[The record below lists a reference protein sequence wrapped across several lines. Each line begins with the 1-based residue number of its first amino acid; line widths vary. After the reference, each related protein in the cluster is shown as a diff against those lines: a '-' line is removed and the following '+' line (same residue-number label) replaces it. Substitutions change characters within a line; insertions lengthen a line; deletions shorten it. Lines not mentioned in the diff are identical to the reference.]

1 MLDGVLRKLI
11 DPPLNKMGILLAKVG
26 ISANAITLFGVL
38 IGLAAAFAIA
48 ANWFLFALIL
58 IIISRLAD
66 GLDGAVAR
74 ATKKTDFGGYLDI
87 VMDFLFYAAIPLGF
101 IFANPS
107 SNAFAGAILLLSF
120 NFNGASF
127 LGYAILAEKH
137 KHKTDVSGEKSIY
150 FNNGLIGGS
159 ETIVFFI
166 VICIWPKLFAMLSLI
181 FAILVIVTAVMRI
194 LYAREVFKE

>member
-11 DPPLNKMGILLAKVG
+11 DPPLNKMGILLAKAG

-107 SNAFAGAILLLSF
+107 SNALAGAILLLSF

-150 FNNGLIGGS
+150 FSNGLVGGS
-159 ETIVFFI
+159 ETILFFV
-166 VICIWPKLFAMLSLI
+166 VICLWSKLFAMLAII
-181 FAILVIVTAVMRI
+181 FAILVIATAVMRI
-194 LYAREVFKE
+194 LHARKSF